1 MRSNLDSDVAL
12 QSYSIIFTESSAT
25 IYETARRDD
34 TFRVNNMRNYFPV
47 MVVGYKGYHLLTI
60 K

>member
-1 MRSNLDSDVAL
+1 MLHCKVIASFSQNHRQLFMKQQEAVK
-12 QSYSIIFTESSAT
+12 I
-25 IYETARRDD
+25 RRDD